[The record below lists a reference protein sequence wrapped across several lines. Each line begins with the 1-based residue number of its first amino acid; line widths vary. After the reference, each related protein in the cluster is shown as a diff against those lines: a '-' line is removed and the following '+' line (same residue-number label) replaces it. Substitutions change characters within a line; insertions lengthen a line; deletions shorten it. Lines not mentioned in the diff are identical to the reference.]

1 MLTSFALCFVTGHTF
16 ALSWQE
22 VVSRS
27 SGAVVHL
34 EGQVLEV
41 QDEEE
46 LAKLIEK
53 DFKRAVRVRQ
63 NEPSLRVVI

>member
-1 MLTSFALCFVTGHTF
+1 
-16 ALSWQE
+16 
-22 VVSRS
+22 
-27 SGAVVHL
+27 
-34 EGQVLEV
+34 VLEV

>member
-1 MLTSFALCFVTGHTF
+1 MGWLVKPIKSTLVLTSFALCFVTGHTF

-34 EGQVLEV
+34 EGLSA
-41 QDEEE
+41 DGRNRMGGTGFFYY
-46 LAKLIEK
+46 L
-53 DFKRAVRVRQ
+53 
-63 NEPSLRVVI
+63 